1 MSSNQLPLRI
11 CIISAP
17 CFFNNI
23 LVTVFPKQSGAN
35 LSGQTRFRKM
45 KDDDLILV
53 VPVKAEMLWISFPVG
68 RHHLQTSCSLHTR
81 FIGSLNLSNCFVLL
95 RFDGSDQTEY
105 KSNDLKWWSVLLIT
119 DCLIISIT
127 SNCYSGNLP
136 TNAILFNPHSIY
148 CHSPA

>member
-1 MSSNQLPLRI
+1 MQIPSIQLVCLLFSITTLKRLISISSNKVLLRI
-11 CIISAP
+11 FVLVLRVKYNIS
-17 CFFNNI
+17 
-23 LVTVFPKQSGAN
+23 VTVFPQQSGAN
-35 LSGQTRFRKM
+35 LSGQNQFRKM

-105 KSNDLKWWSVLLIT
+105 KSNYLK
-119 DCLIISIT
+119 
-127 SNCYSGNLP
+127 
-136 TNAILFNPHSIY
+136 
-148 CHSPA
+148 